1 MAGQLFNNSSTAK
14 LENGNYGMAKQK
26 LCDEEK
32 MAHKG
37 DLGLKE
43 LHWTAAAAIQRVE
56 FPWTNRE

>member
-1 MAGQLFNNSSTAK
+1 
-14 LENGNYGMAKQK
+14 MAKQK

-32 MAHKG
+32 MTHKG

-43 LHWTAAAAIQRVE
+43 LHWTAAVAIQRVE